1 MWNERYDTPEYVYG
15 TEPNHFL
22 VAARERLPETG
33 RVLCV
38 ADGEGRNGVWL
49 ARQGYDVLSTDISP
63 NALAKAQQLAE
74 THGVSIATEAV
85 DLSTWSWPQSAFDA
99 IVGIFIQP
107 FGPEARRVL
116 FDNIVAA
123 LRPGGVL
130 LLEGYRT
137 EQLAYGTGGPGR
149 LENLYSEEQLR
160 AELSALR
167 IDSIDSYDREMGEG
181 MQHKGMSAL
190 IDLVAVKP

>member
-1 MWNERYDTPEYVYG
+1 MWDDRYDTPDYVYG

-49 ARQGYDVLSTDISP
+49 ARQGFDVLSIDISP
-63 NALAKAQQLAE
+63 NALAKAQRLAAA
-74 THGVSIATEAV
+74 HGVTITTETA
-85 DLSTWSWPQSAFDA
+85 DLTTWDWPQASFDA
-99 IVGIFIQP
+99 VVGIFIQP
-107 FGPEARRVL
+107 FGPAARRVL
-116 FDNIVAA
+116 FDNIIAA
-123 LRPGGVL
+123 LKPNGVL

-137 EQLAYGTGGPGR
+137 DQLAYGTGGPGQ
-149 LENLYSEEQLR
+149 LENLYSKDQLR

-167 IDSIDSYDREMGEG
+167 IDSIDVYDREMGEG
-181 MQHKGMSAL
+181 KQHMGLSAL
-190 IDLVAVKP
+190 IDLVAVKT